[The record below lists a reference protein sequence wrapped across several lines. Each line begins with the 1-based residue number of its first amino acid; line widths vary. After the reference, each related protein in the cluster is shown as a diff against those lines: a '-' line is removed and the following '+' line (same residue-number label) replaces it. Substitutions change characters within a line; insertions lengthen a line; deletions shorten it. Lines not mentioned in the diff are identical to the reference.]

1 MSDILRKLRVKPDT
15 IGRLYDGFINVP
27 EYLLYHPLLPATGRH
42 CRGGA
47 PEAHRPDVGR
57 LCHRGGAGRQR
68 EENPGISNSEHFSL
82 KLSILRCR
90 NYN

>member
-1 MSDILRKLRVKPDT
+1 MIK
-15 IGRLYDGFINVP
+15 VP
-27 EYLLYHPLLPATGRH
+27 EYIRYHPLLPATGRH

-82 KLSILRCR
+82 KLSKIYVAEIITKALDAEID
-90 NYN
+90 